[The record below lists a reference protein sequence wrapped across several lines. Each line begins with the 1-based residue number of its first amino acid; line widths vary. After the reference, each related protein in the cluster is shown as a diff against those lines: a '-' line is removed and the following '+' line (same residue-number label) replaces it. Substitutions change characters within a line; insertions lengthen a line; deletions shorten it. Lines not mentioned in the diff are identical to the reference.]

1 MEIIQKEHVK
11 VPNSLLVSGLT
22 GDVVDNEVMEYLAT
36 LGSIERVIEV
46 TSDEPQF
53 KDPAVV
59 EFTSGK
65 TIALL
70 HDALPCKRPSSNPD
84 VINHI

>member
-36 LGSIERVIEV
+36 LGSIERVL
-46 TSDEPQF
+46 
-53 KDPAVV
+53 K
-59 EFTSGK
+59 
-65 TIALL
+65 
-70 HDALPCKRPSSNPD
+70 
-84 VINHI
+84 